1 MREIAC
7 SVLSTMKFGSSGG
20 GAILSLNGIV
30 DLIYFTI
37 LGRSI
42 GGTIFLIIFRASASE
57 IVLYS
62 C

>member
-1 MREIAC
+1 
-7 SVLSTMKFGSSGG
+7 MKFGSSGG